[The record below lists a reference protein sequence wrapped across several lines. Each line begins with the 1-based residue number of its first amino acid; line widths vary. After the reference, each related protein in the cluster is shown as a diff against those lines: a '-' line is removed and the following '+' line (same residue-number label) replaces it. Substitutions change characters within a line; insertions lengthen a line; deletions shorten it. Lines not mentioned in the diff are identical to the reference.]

1 MVIGPHTFLGYV
13 MPVSILVWAPIM
25 SLGVCGGTGVITPG
39 GTNEGV
45 LGERTGV
52 LEEAAFGFGDFG
64 DRGVSGS

>member
-1 MVIGPHTFLGYV
+1 
-13 MPVSILVWAPIM
+13 MPVSMLVWAPIM

-52 LEEAAFGFGDFG
+52 LEEAVCFGDFG
-64 DRGVSGS
+64 DPGDSGD

>member
-1 MVIGPHTFLGYV
+1 
-13 MPVSILVWAPIM
+13 M

-64 DRGVSGS
+64 DLGVSGS